1 MNSVSRFSNSCSSIF
16 FLGKTIIE
24 AELFIFETFL
34 LNNSRTI
41 LLARFRIWASPSFRV
56 VIIPILTALFF
67 VQWMACPQ
75 KKGVLTLSLLLFTCP
90 KSSFVSSL
98 IDRENLCLTKFLRI
112 IWNDGQP
119 KRLNEHDLFGVGS
132 LTPCGQMLFDCVY
145 GSQICEHGVS
155 LRGCM

>member
-1 MNSVSRFSNSCSSIF
+1 MNTVSRVWNSWSSIS
-16 FLGKTIIE
+16 LRGRTIIE
-24 AELFIFETFL
+24 TVLCIFGKFF

-41 LLARFRIWASPSFRV
+41 LLARFRMCASPNFRV

-75 KKGVLTLSLLLFTCP
+75 KNGVLTLSLLLFTCQ

-98 IDRENLCLTKFLRI
+98 IDRENFCLTKFLRI
-112 IWNDGQP
+112 TWNDGQP
-119 KRLNEHDLFGVGS
+119 KRLIEHDLSAVGS
-132 LTPCGQMLFDCVY
+132 LILYGQMLFDCVY
-145 GSQICEHGVS
+145 GSQTCEHGVS